1 MLFACVAATG
11 AAAAGAARGMAS
23 AAQPGAVHRIDRR
36 IDAFTTHALLAQPA
50 SRLLDTHRQR
60 VAGYLHRASQPLF
73 FGWAFSQIVVLT
85 GLWFFGLAART
96 RDTLARYVR
105 NAFVR
110 RTLVA
115 TLAMYAAQL
124 GALPIAFVRFRLDL
138 AFGASTEAV
147 AAWLRDYALAASIEA
162 LVVGLV
168 VAAIFEL
175 VDRTRLWYLYAIA
188 GLMGVSL
195 AAAFFEPVLFA
206 PLYNH
211 FVPLAADAPIRAPLD
226 RLAARAGIV
235 DAPIYRADFSRRN
248 QAVVA
253 DIAGFGPT
261 KRIVLG
267 DALLA
272 DATPDEILF
281 LAAREFGH
289 YRHGDDFRLSLVWA
303 FLFICTTALAV
314 IAADRVPF
322 RRDDDSLARIPL
334 VLAFIGLLGLLV
346 WPLYNGYSRNLESQA
361 DVYALQL
368 THSRAAA
375 VRAFVRI
382 GDDTLAVECP
392 PRATRL
398 YFLNVPPIGTRIARA
413 QRAHNPCK

>member
-1 MLFACVAATG
+1 MLIVLACIAAVGGVRGTGVAK
-11 AAAAGAARGMAS
+11 
-23 AAQPGAVHRIDRR
+23 PGVDHRIDRR
-36 IDAFTTHALLAQPA
+36 IDAFPERALLTVPA
-50 SRLLDTHRQR
+50 SRLLDPHRQR
-60 VAGYLHRASQPLF
+60 VARLLQHDSRPLF
-73 FGWAFSQIVVLT
+73 FGWALSQIVVLT
-85 GLWFFGLAART
+85 GLWFFGLAARA
-96 RDTLARYVR
+96 RDATARYVP

-124 GALPIAFVRFRLDL
+124 GALPLAFVRFRLDL

-147 AAWLRDYALAASIEA
+147 ATWLRDYGIAATIEA

-168 VAAIFEL
+168 VASIFEL

-211 FVPLAADAPIRAPLD
+211 FVPLSADAPIRAPLD
-226 RLAARAGIV
+226 RLAARAGIA

-272 DATPDEILF
+272 NATPDEILF
-281 LAAREFGH
+281 LAAREFAH

-334 VLAFIGLLGLLV
+334 VLAFIGLIGLVV

-361 DVYALQL
+361 DVYALRL
-368 THSRAAA
+368 TRSRAAA

-392 PRATRL
+392 PRLTRL
-398 YFLNVPPIGTRIARA
+398 YFASVPPIGTRIARA
-413 QRAHNPCK
+413 QRAHDPCR